1 MLGFV
6 PEFTLYNEVISV
18 PHIIIEYARTLADE
32 AEVDAMLRAVHQ
44 AIAGS
49 GLFKANQIKTRAY
62 PFLCFT
68 NAGGTSPY
76 IHIQARIKS
85 GRDADNKKRLGEV
98 ILSGLSTLNIPAAV
112 ITVEIID
119 MDRDSYGKYA
129 PK

>member
-1 MLGFV
+1 M
-6 PEFTLYNEVISV
+6 
-18 PHIIIEYARTLADE
+18 PHIIVEYAEILADK
-32 AEVDAMLRAVHQ
+32 AEVEAMLLAVHKS
-44 AIAGS
+44 IADS

-62 PFLCFT
+62 PFPCFT
-68 NAGGTSPY
+68 NADGINPY

-98 ILSGLSTLNIPAAV
+98 ILSGLSTLNIPASV